1 MGLKSLADTH
11 ASRPRRE
18 VCALPDR
25 LFLERSEQRASRM
38 GRCWTMTEPQQPDLR
53 AALTSL
59 VSTVL
64 MNPET
69 AMTSFAGWCQDHGV
83 EPEATYVDGRSPL

>member
-1 MGLKSLADTH
+1 
-11 ASRPRRE
+11 
-18 VCALPDR
+18 
-25 LFLERSEQRASRM
+25 
-38 GRCWTMTEPQQPDLR
+38 MTEPQQPDLR

-69 AMTSFAGWCQDHGV
+69 AMTSFAGWCKDHGV
-83 EPEATYVDGRSPL
+83 ETEATHVDVRSPL